1 MRFGRAVLN
10 DCQQAYNRACNR
22 PTRAY
27 FWRASPKSAQT
38 SGSAAIDRTVSMLL
52 NASSAT
58 RMAPANSFCIF
69 FERPHT
75 SLP

>member
-10 DCQQAYNRACNR
+10 DCQQAYNKLATGRR
-22 PTRAY
+22 Y
-27 FWRASPKSAQT
+27 FCKASPKSAQT
-38 SGSAAIDRTVSMLL
+38 RGSAAMDRTVNMLL